1 MWNELQIRAILNKR
15 AYMYLIPKGYFHCAF
30 VNAIT
35 TEFLKR
41 TELQNKSAW
50 PGKQHFFSIA
60 LSQMLVSESSGERV
74 LLAHAWKKV
83 SPAPSS
89 Q

>member
-1 MWNELQIRAILNKR
+1 MWNELQIRAILNKQ
-15 AYMYLIPKGYFHCAF
+15 AYLIPKGYFHCAF
-30 VNAIT
+30 VDAINWQQN
-35 TEFLKR
+35 FSK
-41 TELQNKSAW
+41 ELQNKSAW
-50 PGKQHFFSIA
+50 PGEQHFFSIA